1 MTLTLGQPL
10 TLVLSGG
17 SKMEYTISQ
26 LGEISGV
33 TNRTLRYYDQIG
45 LLKPKKINKSGY
57 RIYGETEIDML
68 QQILFYRELELSLE
82 EIKKI
87 INDDNFDQEK
97 ALSHHYISLMEKRNH
112 LDKIIATVEKTLAN
126 HKGEINMSNHEKFE
140 AFKEQQIEKNEERYG
155 QEIREKYGEETVRES
170 NKQFKNMSES
180 DYQEFQSLE
189 QEIIDHL
196 IKLTPSKDPSTEE
209 AQELA
214 AMHKE
219 WLSFT
224 WPNYSPE
231 AHAGLVEMYV
241 ADERFKSYYDKHVE
255 NGAEF
260 LKEAVL
266 IYTGMK

>member
-17 SKMEYTISQ
+17 SKMEYTINQ

-97 ALSHHYISLMEKRNH
+97 AL
-112 LDKIIATVEKTLAN
+112 
-126 HKGEINMSNHEKFE
+126 
-140 AFKEQQIEKNEERYG
+140 
-155 QEIREKYGEETVRES
+155 
-170 NKQFKNMSES
+170 
-180 DYQEFQSLE
+180 
-189 QEIIDHL
+189 
-196 IKLTPSKDPSTEE
+196 
-209 AQELA
+209 
-214 AMHKE
+214 
-219 WLSFT
+219 
-224 WPNYSPE
+224 
-231 AHAGLVEMYV
+231 
-241 ADERFKSYYDKHVE
+241 
-255 NGAEF
+255 
-260 LKEAVL
+260 
-266 IYTGMK
+266 